1 MSLRV
6 IDAASY
12 QGNMPQKNMDFDALI
27 VRATEGCSYINPYCD
42 SEAQEALSLGKS
54 WEYIISQETL
64 KGVLQ
69 NRRQTFLLARPVGI
83 SKRRFLYLIGKTEIH
98 QT

>member
-54 WEYIISQETL
+54 WEYIISQEI
-64 KGVLQ
+64 LQ
-69 NRRQTFLLARPVGI
+69 EILQKRKQIFLLIRPMAI
-83 SKRRFLYLIGKTEIH
+83 
-98 QT
+98 